1 MYLQTDIF
9 TLHFTLKVHRIVSL
23 AIRKEE
29 DRIVVGLLSNLYT
42 LVAITIII
50 AVQNTIRG

>member
-1 MYLQTDIF
+1 MYLHTDIF
-9 TLHFTLKVHRIVSL
+9 TLHFTLKVHRIISL

-42 LVAITIII
+42 LVAITNII